1 MRRFLIPVALASAIA
16 VVAPSAV
23 LGQSP
28 DERAAARDL
37 IKKRGD
43 AVVMVLA
50 TIKIRVNIE
59 GRDQPNEQ
67 AAQTNATVLDSSGLA
82 VLSLSTL
89 EPDDVMSRQLTQ
101 RFGAN
106 ARVEVTSEPTDIRMH
121 LADGREVPAKLVLKD
136 ADLDL
141 AFVRPSEP
149 LSTPMTFVDAP
160 SGKASLLDLVF
171 VVQRTSESTGWTTGA
186 SFGSVQLV
194 IDKPRTYYLL
204 AMSGGAAGL
213 GSPLFDTSG
222 RFVGITVMRNP
233 GIRGAA
239 PLSGV
244 LPAEDIREVAKQA
257 PAATAK
263 NQKP

>member
-1 MRRFLIPVALASAIA
+1 MRRFLIPITLAGAIA
-16 VVAPSAV
+16 VGTSASV
-23 LGQSP
+23 RGQSP

-59 GRDQPNEQ
+59 GRDQSQEQ
-67 AAQTNATVLDSSGLA
+67 AAQTNATVIDSSGLA

-101 RFGAN
+101 RFGGN
-106 ARVEVTSEPTDIRMH
+106 AHVDVTSEPTDIRMH
-121 LADGREVPAKLVLKD
+121 LADGRELPAKLVLKD
-136 ADLDL
+136 TDLDL
-141 AFVRPSEP
+141 AFVRPTEP
-149 LSTPMTFVDAP
+149 LTGPMTFVDAP

-171 VVQRTSESTGWTTGA
+171 VVQRTSEATGWTTGA

-204 AMSGGAAGL
+204 AMSGGAAGF

-222 RFVGITVMRNP
+222 KFVGITVMRNP

-257 PAATAK
+257 PGLNK
-263 NQKP
+263 HN

>member
-1 MRRFLIPVALASAIA
+1 MRSFLIPITLAGAIA
-16 VVAPSAV
+16 VATSASV
-23 LGQSP
+23 HGQSP
-28 DERAAARDL
+28 DERAAARDVV
-37 IKKRGD
+37 KKRGD

-59 GRDQPNEQ
+59 GRDQSQEQ
-67 AAQTNATVLDSSGLA
+67 AAQTNATVIDSSGLA

-89 EPDDVMSRQLTQ
+89 EPDDVMSRQLAQ
-101 RFGAN
+101 RFGGN
-106 ARVEVTSEPTDIRMH
+106 AHVDVTSEPTDIRMH
-121 LADGREVPAKLVLKD
+121 LADGRELPAKLVLKD
-136 ADLDL
+136 TDLDL
-141 AFVRPSEP
+141 AFVRPTEP
-149 LSTPMTFVDAP
+149 LAAPITFVDAP

-171 VVQRTSESTGWTTGA
+171 VVQRTSEATGWTTGA

-222 RFVGITVMRNP
+222 KFVGITVMRNP

-257 PAATAK
+257 PTTTNK
-263 NQKP
+263 